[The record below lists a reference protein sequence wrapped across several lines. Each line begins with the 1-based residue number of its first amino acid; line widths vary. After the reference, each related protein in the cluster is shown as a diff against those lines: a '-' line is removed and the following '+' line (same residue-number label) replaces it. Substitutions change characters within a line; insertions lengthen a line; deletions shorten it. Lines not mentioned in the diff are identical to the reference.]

1 MVCFDSDLLRNWA
14 TGLSQSIGL
23 ASLSFSKPTLSD
35 IEHAEAN
42 GNRFG
47 FSWHWVATTIKC
59 AYHGLWYAY
68 ARLGF
73 NHRWVEATQSAPPL
87 PASAFPGHKA
97 GFNFTLPRWQ
107 VDHKRKQVERDQHTA

>member
-47 FSWHWVATTIKC
+47 FSWH
-59 AYHGLWYAY
+59 
-68 ARLGF
+68 
-73 NHRWVEATQSAPPL
+73 
-87 PASAFPGHKA
+87 
-97 GFNFTLPRWQ
+97 
-107 VDHKRKQVERDQHTA
+107 